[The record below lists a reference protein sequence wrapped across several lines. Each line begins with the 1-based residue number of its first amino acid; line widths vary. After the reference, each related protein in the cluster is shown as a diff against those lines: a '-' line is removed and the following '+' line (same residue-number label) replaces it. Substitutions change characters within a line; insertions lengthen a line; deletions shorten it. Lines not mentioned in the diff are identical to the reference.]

1 MRILKDPEVR
11 RAELISAAQELFEKN
26 GIEATSVNSIVRKI
40 GVAQGLF
47 YYYFHSKQD
56 IINAVINKVLSE
68 IDRNAAAIIGNSNKT
83 FYQKLLEY
91 IDLYFVYLDSFGKS
105 IFDELSLPSNNKLRE
120 NIFENAKKLN
130 SKYTTLLID
139 QGIAQKIIT
148 IKYPHE
154 MLNMVLGG
162 ISTILHERFI
172 PKNMLL
178 TLLEQGLHLTPGSI

>member
-56 IINAVINKVLSE
+56 IINAVINKVLDD
-68 IDRNAAAIIGNSNKT
+68 IDRSAAAIVGDSGKT
-83 FYQKLLEY
+83 FYQKLLGY

-105 IFDELSLPSNNKLRE
+105 IFDELSLPSNNKLRD
-120 NIFENAKKLN
+120 NIFESAKKLN
-130 SKYTTLLID
+130 SKYTTLLIN
-139 QGIAQKIIT
+139 QGIAQNIIT
-148 IKYPHE
+148 IRYPHE
-154 MLNMVLGG
+154 MLAMVLGG
-162 ISTILHERFI
+162 ISAILHEHFI
-172 PKNMLL
+172 PKEMLL
-178 TLLEQGLHLTPGSI
+178 TLLEQGMHLTPGSI